1 MKILKVE
8 TLESS
13 FEQWL
18 GTSNR
23 FILAL
28 VRLLEPLTHINH
40 W

>member
-18 GTSNR
+18 DAANR
-23 FILAL
+23 FILAH
-28 VRLLEPLTHINH
+28 VRFH
-40 W
+40 